1 MFGRRKNKVV
11 HGHVHLFRPGDIFM
25 MPGGACYFVERYVNP
40 SDPTGNPTG
49 NPRIVQIQVVNIPP
63 VDIK

>member
-11 HGHVHLFRPGDIFM
+11 HGHVTLFRPGDIFM
-25 MPGGACYFVERYVNP
+25 MPGGACYFVEPYVNP
-40 SDPTGNPTG
+40 SDPTGE
-49 NPRIVQIQVVNIPP
+49 PRIVQIQVVNIPS